1 MTDFTLPVEIP
12 PFPWKSG
19 YAAKHLFLGSCF
31 TENIGGIME
40 GLKFKTDINPFGI
53 LYNPVSLADALGR
66 LVTAD
71 PFAKEDLFHHGGLWH
86 SYRHHGRFSGTDPDE
101 TLQRINQRLE
111 TGSRFLKQAD
121 FLLITLGTAWVYEQK
136 TTGAVVANCHKV
148 PAREFSRYRL
158 TVTQSVACLREV
170 LEEVW
175 NINPGIRVIFTVSPV
190 RHTRDGAVENQLSKA
205 VLLLACDALV
215 TGFGKERCF
224 YFPAYE
230 IMMDELRDY
239 RFYAADMIHP
249 SPVAVD
255 FIWDKFKTTL
265 FGKADLELSR
275 EITQV
280 KKAMEHR
287 PLNSVSAEY
296 RQFLENSLRTI
307 SLLVKNH
314 PVLDFSAEIHYFSK
328 QIENG
333 SEK

>member
-1 MTDFTLPVEIP
+1 
-12 PFPWKSG
+12 
-19 YAAKHLFLGSCF
+19 
-31 TENIGGIME
+31 
-40 GLKFKTDINPFGI
+40 
-53 LYNPVSLADALGR
+53 
-66 LVTAD
+66 
-71 PFAKEDLFHHGGLWH
+71 
-86 SYRHHGRFSGTDPDE
+86 
-101 TLQRINQRLE
+101 
-111 TGSRFLKQAD
+111 
-121 FLLITLGTAWVYEQK
+121 
-136 TTGAVVANCHKV
+136 
-148 PAREFSRYRL
+148 
-158 TVTQSVACLREV
+158 
-170 LEEVW
+170 
-175 NINPGIRVIFTVSPV
+175 
-190 RHTRDGAVENQLSKA
+190 
-205 VLLLACDALV
+205 
-215 TGFGKERCF
+215 
-224 YFPAYE
+224 
-230 IMMDELRDY
+230 MMDELRDY